1 MKNLSISEMKKIN
14 GGGNGIWNAIKT
26 FVVETI
32 DDLEGSMQSL
42 VKGAQDAPLKR

>member
-1 MKNLSISEMKKIN
+1 MKHLSKKEMIKFN
-14 GGGNGIWNAIKT
+14 GGGTGIWDAVKA